1 MNKKYEEFLKDF
13 NKARHMVL
21 ATSINNIVSSR
32 MMSVVEI
39 DGLFYFQTDKKFR
52 KYNELIN
59 NPNVSLC
66 IDNIQ
71 IEGIVKE
78 MGKPKDSIDFINV
91 FKKHFEG
98 SYKAYSMLEDER
110 LFEVTPS
117 RIERW
122 KYIENTPYIEVFDLT
137 NNEYK
142 LEKYNTNQ

>member
-1 MNKKYEEFLKDF
+1 MDTKYKEFLNDF
-13 NKARHMVL
+13 KIARHMVL
-21 ATSINNIVSSR
+21 ATSNNDIVSSR
-32 MMSVVEI
+32 MMCVVEI
-39 DGLFYFQTDKKFR
+39 DGNFYFQTDKKFR

-78 MGKPKDSIDFINV
+78 MGKPKDNIDFINV

-110 LFEVTPS
+110 LFKITPS

-122 KYIENTPYIEVFDLT
+122 KYIENTPYIEVFNLI

-142 LEKYNTNQ
+142 LEKYNINQ